1 MNELGRFIYVFSIK
15 DRDSLLSRGYEVIK
29 SDELNNVY
37 VFENNNQLNFS
48 FDDEKSFVFSNTL
61 TL

>member
-48 FDDEKSFVFSNTL
+48 FDDEKFFVFSNTL